1 MLDKINI
8 FKLFKEHLGTL
19 KKFNSD
25 SYNIEDIIL
34 FLIFPAILAYA
45 LMIYNIA
52 LTNNII
58 IILVT
63 SFSIFA
69 ALLFNLLLLI
79 YDIVSKSNGR
89 IFNRN
94 DDGSN
99 ESSVN
104 PSNSS
109 SKGKEKKKKALNL
122 KERLLKE
129 TYINISYNITI
140 SIISIIFLLIIYLM
154 LETMETAKEGASVY
168 PTLLHVFKYVVPLLS
183 FFVYYF
189 LIQFMLTLFMILKRI
204 HVLLSKEF
212 E

>member
-45 LMIYNIA
+45 LMIYNID

-79 YDIVSKSNGR
+79 YDIVSKSNGKK
-89 IFNRN
+89 FNRN
-94 DDGSN
+94 GEDSN
-99 ESSVN
+99 ESSVT

-109 SKGKEKKKKALNL
+109 SNGKEKKKKTLSL

-140 SIISIIFLLIIYLM
+140 AIISIIFLLVIYLM
-154 LETMETAKEGASVY
+154 LETMETAKEGASAY
-168 PTLLHVFKYVVPLLS
+168 PTLLHVFKYVIPLLS